1 MWGRAEHGRK
11 TVEGTVTPMK
21 SLCTPIR
28 ITKDEKNMSSE
39 QISRTVTQ
47 LMKELFQHDMDMR
60 SLKVGNERMQRK
72 RKAQQT
78 SARTSSPVG
87 PASQKY
93 LVNSC

>member
-1 MWGRAEHGRK
+1 MER
-11 TVEGTVTPMK
+11 TVTPMK

-60 SLKVGNERMQRK
+60 SLKIGNERMQGKEGTANLR
-72 RKAQQT
+72 ANFF
-78 SARTSSPVG
+78 
-87 PASQKY
+87 ASRSRITKISGQCTK
-93 LVNSC
+93 